1 MNPDP
6 TPSADPGQHTAA
18 AARLRVLFIG
28 EGATLAHAARPL
40 ALAAALPRGR
50 FEISIATPERYRAWM
65 PPHARWLGLDAQ
77 APEAFAER
85 LRRGRPVFNLSR
97 LEAYFAE
104 DLKLIEQT
112 RPDVVV
118 GDLRLS
124 LAASARVAG
133 VPYVSISNA
142 YWSPD
147 RPLRPIRPMVDR
159 LRGWPAPAA
168 DLAFHAMAAMVL
180 GWHARPVD
188 ELMTAHGL
196 KGVGRDLRRAFT
208 EADVTLYADI
218 PALFPDV
225 PETPRRRFLGP
236 VVWEPPVAHPEWWDR
251 LPEDKPIAYVTLGS
265 SGEIQPLGQITGW
278 LTAMGYA
285 VVLATARRAEVH
297 GDDETVFVADY
308 VPGLA
313 ACERADLVV
322 CNGGSPTATQAL
334 LKGRPVLGI
343 ASNLDQLLNIRAVQA
358 LGAGLMLRADAV
370 SRRRFEAAVNRLS
383 GFRAMKAAAT
393 FAAGPEPPDPAR
405 VLAGVIRELAA
416 PRVDRN
422 G

>member
-1 MNPDP
+1 M
-6 TPSADPGQHTAA
+6 SAGPRPISDTSQRKPAA
-18 AARLRVLFIG
+18 PRLRVLFIG
-28 EGATLAHAARPL
+28 EGSTLAHAARPL
-40 ALAAALPRGR
+40 ALASALPRGR
-50 FEISIATPERYRAWM
+50 FEAVIATPERYRTFA
-65 PPHARWLGLDAQ
+65 PPKLEWLPLQAQ
-77 APEAFAER
+77 TPEEFAER

-104 DLKLIEQT
+104 DLALIERI
-112 RPDVVV
+112 RPQVVV

-124 LAASARVAG
+124 LAASARKAG
-133 VPYVSISNA
+133 VPYVAISNA

-147 RPLRPIRPMVDR
+147 RMLRPIRPTVDR
-159 LRGWPAPAA
+159 LRGWPAPLAE
-168 DLAFHAMAAMVL
+168 LAFQLFAPTIL
-180 GWHARPVD
+180 PRHARPVD
-188 ELMTAHGL
+188 ELMSAHGL
-196 KGVGRDLRRAFT
+196 KGTGRDLRRAFT
-208 EADVTLYADI
+208 EGDVTLYADI

-225 PETPRRRFLGP
+225 PETPGRRFLGP
-236 VVWEPPVAHPEWWDR
+236 VAWEPPTPPPAWWDR

-265 SGEIQPLGQITGW
+265 SGETQSLGSIAGW

-285 VVLATARRAEVH
+285 VILATAGRAEIH

-313 ACERADLVV
+313 ACDRADLVV

-343 ASNLDQLLNIRAVQA
+343 ASNIDQLLNIRAVQA
-358 LGAGLMLRADAV
+358 RGAGLMLRADALT
-370 SRRRFEAAVNRLS
+370 RRRFEAAVNRLS

-405 VLAGVIRELAA
+405 VLAGVIEELAA
-416 PRVDRN
+416 SRSQA
-422 G
+422 

>member
-1 MNPDP
+1 MSPAPAP
-6 TPSADPGQHTAA
+6 TPDSGPRKADP
-18 AARLRVLFIG
+18 ARLRVLFVG
-28 EGATLAHAARPL
+28 EGSTLAHAARPL
-40 ALAAALPRGR
+40 ALASALPRGR
-50 FEISIATPERYRAWM
+50 FEAMIATPERYRAFV
-65 PPHARWLGLDAQ
+65 PPRLEWLPLQAQ
-77 APEAFAER
+77 TPEEFAER

-97 LEAYFAE
+97 LEAYFAD
-104 DLKLIEQT
+104 DLKLIEKT
-112 RPDVVV
+112 RPQVVV

-133 VPYVSISNA
+133 VPYVAISNA

-147 RPLRPIRPMVDR
+147 RALRPIRPTLDR
-159 LRGWPAPAA
+159 LRGWPAPLAE
-168 DLAFHAMAAMVL
+168 LAFQLFAPTIL
-180 GWHARPVD
+180 PRHARPVD

-196 KGVGRDLRRAFT
+196 RGTGRDLRRAFT

-225 PETPRRRFLGP
+225 PETPARRFLGP
-236 VVWEPPVAHPEWWDR
+236 VAWEPPVEAPPWWDR
-251 LPEDKPIAYVTLGS
+251 LPADKPIAYVTLGS
-265 SGEIQPLGQITGW
+265 SGETQSLSSITAW

-285 VVLATARRAEVH
+285 VVLATAGRAEIG
-297 GDDETVFVADY
+297 GDEETVFVADY

-343 ASNLDQLLNIRAVQA
+343 ASNIDQLLNIRAVQA
-358 LGAGLMLRADAV
+358 RGAGLLLRADAV
-370 SRRRFEAAVNRLS
+370 NRRRFEAAVNRLS
-383 GFRAMKAAAT
+383 GFRAMKAAVT

-405 VLAGVIRELAA
+405 VLAGVIEELAGSHA
-416 PRVDRN
+416 QA
-422 G
+422 